1 MKALVLLLAA
11 GALTMLSGSAG
22 ATLLGASD
30 VETACADVPARNCF
44 ATGQVTWR
52 MPLFVADSECE
63 LTGDWQWCV
72 NEGDFDRGGVDNDL
86 QVFASRGAG
95 RGHPQ
100 VHAGESI
107 GRILSVTFLNPAF
120 APQAAKAD
128 SKQHFGGG
136 HFDGLIASIER
147 ANMTEMLIK
156 LAFSHPSAVV
166 APEPSALGLLAAGVL
181 GLLGW
186 RRAAGR
192 VRRAAAPPRRKG

>member
-1 MKALVLLLAA
+1 MKAIVLLLAA

-52 MPLFVADSECE
+52 LPRAVASECE
-63 LTGDWQWCV
+63 FTGDWQWCV
-72 NEGDFDRGGVDNDL
+72 NEGDFDAGGVVNDL
-86 QVFASRGAG
+86 QVFASRGG
-95 RGHPQ
+95 GIGHPQ
-100 VHAGESI
+100 VHRGELS
-107 GRILSVTFLNPAF
+107 GRILSVSFLNAPF
-120 APQAAKAD
+120 APQAPKAD

-147 ANMTEMLIK
+147 ANMTDMLIK

-186 RRAAGR
+186 RRAAGG
-192 VRRAAAPPRRKG
+192 VRRAAVPPRRRG